1 MSLSTKIFIGLTSG
15 IAFGIFFGEII
26 HPIGVVGEAFIRLLQ
41 MSILPFIMF
50 SLITGV
56 GSLTAKEAL
65 SLAKK
70 CGGFLVFLWG
80 IAIFMVILTPM
91 AYPNWESASFYSPS
105 LVEEKNNISLLE
117 LYIPDNPFFSLS
129 NSIIPAVV
137 IFSIF
142 TGMALIHVKGKQALL
157 ENLKTILQALTKM
170 TEIVL
175 QLAPIGVFAISASAA
190 GTLDL
195 EDLGRLQVYLVT
207 YIMAS
212 LFLTFWVLP
221 GLVTQLTSFSYR
233 EVVMTI
239 KGALI
244 TAFATGNLLV
254 ILPLLTEHGRELF
267 YKTERGKNESKS
279 VVGVI
284 VPTAFTFPSTG
295 MLLTLSFVPF
305 ASWYI
310 GSSLS
315 LSQYPEFLS
324 SGIFSAFGRKMLA
337 IPFLLDLLRL
347 PADLFELFVTIDVF
361 SGRFGTLLATM
372 HIWALALLGTCAMG
386 KRLNFQWFKLLGFV
400 GFSLILAIGVL
411 GGTRVFLN
419 LALDPTYTKYRS
431 LVNMDLMYE
440 SAKSKVLE
448 STPSSPSQVPSGTSR
463 FDQIFDRGSIRVC
476 YLEDSLPWAFRNVK
490 GELVGFD
497 IELAN
502 MLANELKISL
512 EFVSLERGEPDKLD
526 TALNKGVCDVA
537 MTGQPILPG
546 RTHEITY
553 SIPYVDTTVAFL
565 VKDYQ
570 RSNFLSWDKIQDLGK
585 IRIAI
590 PLESQHFRSLSEQLV
605 PKAQFVNIDSPR
617 DFFTQENTDLDAM
630 IFLAEPGSAWTVVY
644 PEYSVVVPIPDP
656 KKIPLAFP
664 MPQGEQELVDWV
676 NAWTLLNK
684 KENRI
689 DSLFKYWILGQGAKK
704 KGKRWSVIRDGLHLV
719 D

>member
-1 MSLSTKIFIGLTSG
+1 MQ
-15 IAFGIFFGEII
+15 
-26 HPIGVVGEAFIRLLQ
+26 PIGIVGEAFIRLMQ

-56 GSLTAKEAL
+56 GSLTAEEAL

-70 CGGFLVFLWG
+70 CGGFLLLLWG

-91 AYPNWESASFYSPS
+91 AYPPWESASFYSPS
-105 LVEEKNNISLLE
+105 LVEEKDNFSLLE
-117 LYIPDNPFFSLS
+117 LYIPDNPFYSLS

-142 TGMALIHVKGKQALL
+142 TGMALIHVKGKQTLL
-157 ENLKTILQALTKM
+157 ENLNTILQVLTKV

-175 QLAPIGVFAISASAA
+175 QLAPIGVFAIAASSA
-190 GTLDL
+190 GTLDW

-212 LFLTFWVLP
+212 IFLTFWVLP
-221 GLVTQLTSFSYR
+221 GLVTNLTSFSYR

-239 KGALI
+239 KGALV

-254 ILPLLTEHGRELF
+254 ILPLLTEQGRELF
-267 YKTERGKNESKS
+267 YKTEGGKKESKS

-305 ASWYI
+305 ASWYV

-324 SGIFSAFGRKMLA
+324 SGLFSAFGRKMLA

-372 HIWALALLGTCAMG
+372 HIWALALLGSCAMS
-386 KRLNFQWFKLLGFV
+386 KQLNFQWLKLLGFF
-400 GFSLILAIGVL
+400 GLSLILAMGVL

-419 LALDPTYTKYRS
+419 LALDPTYTKYES
-431 LVNMDLMYE
+431 LVNMDLMYKRAE
-440 SAKSKVLE
+440 SQVLE
-448 STPSSPSQVPSGTSR
+448 SLPSPPSQLHSGTSR
-463 FDQIFDRGSIRVC
+463 LEQILDRGSLRVC
-476 YLEDSLPWAFRNVK
+476 YLDDSLPWAFRNVK

-497 IELAN
+497 IELAH
-502 MLANELKISL
+502 MLANELKVSL
-512 EFVSLERGEPDKLD
+512 EFVGLKRGEPDKLD
-526 TALNKGVCDVA
+526 RSLNKGVCDIA

-546 RTHEITY
+546 RTQTITY

-570 RSNFLSWDKIQDLGK
+570 RSKFLSWENIQDLGK
-585 IRIAI
+585 IKIGI
-590 PLESQHFRSLSEQLV
+590 PVESQHYRSLSEQLV

-617 DFFTQENTDLDAM
+617 DFFTQENNELDAM

-656 KKIPLAFP
+656 KTIPLAFP
-664 MPQGEQELVDWV
+664 MPQGERELVDWV
-676 NAWTLLNK
+676 NAWILLNK

-689 DSLFKYWILGQGAKK
+689 DSLFKYWILGKGAKK
-704 KGKRWSVIRDGLHLV
+704 KEPRWSIMRNVLHLV